1 MLCALALS
9 GDIPR
14 ASRRLNIQ
22 EVSLFAV
29 WRERRTGKDRK
40 QRRERSHNPVTMT
53 ERTAEMTEDQHT
65 QQDPTQQYPQPEY
78 PEQDQRDQHPGL
90 EQEMQP
96 EPDYGYETYR
106 GTGRLEGKAAII
118 TGGDSGIGRACAL
131 AFAREGAD
139 VLISYLSEE
148 EPDAQET
155 AQVVEEAG
163 KRVVQTA
170 VDEFGKIDILVNN
183 AAHQMTVSGISDI
196 STELLD
202 RTFKTNI
209 YAMFWLVQAALP
221 HMQEG
226 GSIINVASIQAY
238 QPSPTLLPYS
248 ATKGAIVTFTKGLAQ
263 EVVQYG
269 LRANTVAPGPV
280 WTPIIPAS
288 MPGETVSQ
296 FGGTS
301 PMGRPAQ
308 PAELAPAFVFLASQE
323 SSFVNGET
331 LGVTGGQPLP

>member
-1 MLCALALS
+1 M
-9 GDIPR
+9 P
-14 ASRRLNIQ
+14 
-22 EVSLFAV
+22 
-29 WRERRTGKDRK
+29 
-40 QRRERSHNPVTMT
+40 
-53 ERTAEMTEDQHT
+53 EDQHARR
-65 QQDPTQQYPQPEY
+65 DPRERYPQPEY
-78 PEQDQRDQHPGL
+78 PEQTQMERHPGH
-90 EQEMQP
+90 EGEMRP

-106 GTGRLEGKAAII
+106 GTGRLEGKKAVI
-118 TGGDSGIGRACAL
+118 TGGDSGIGRAVAL

-139 VLISYLSEE
+139 VLISYLREE
-148 EPDAQET
+148 EEDARET
-155 AQVVEEAG
+155 ARVVEEAG
-163 KRVVQTA
+163 REAVRVPADISEEEQCLAVVERA
-170 VDEFGKIDILVNN
+170 VDGFGRIDVLVNN
-183 AAHQMTVSGISDI
+183 AAHQMTVNGIADV

-209 YAMFWLVQAALP
+209 YAMFWLVKAALP
-221 HMQEG
+221 HMPEG
-226 GSIINVASIQAY
+226 GSIINVSSIQAY

-248 ATKGAIVTFTKGLAQ
+248 STKGAIVTFTKGLAQ

-288 MPGETVSQ
+288 MPEETVSR

-308 PAELAPAFVFLASQE
+308 PAELAPAFVFLASGE
-323 SSFVNGET
+323 SSYVNGET

>member
-1 MLCALALS
+1 MT
-9 GDIPR
+9 DDQNTRQDP
-14 ASRRLNIQ
+14 
-22 EVSLFAV
+22 
-29 WRERRTGKDRK
+29 RER
-40 QRRERSHNPVTMT
+40 
-53 ERTAEMTEDQHT
+53 
-65 QQDPTQQYPQPEY
+65 YPQPEY
-78 PEQDQRDQHPGL
+78 PEQTQMDQHPGF
-90 EQEMQP
+90 EGQMHP

-106 GTGRLEGKAAII
+106 GTGRLEGKKAII
-118 TGGDSGIGRACAL
+118 TGGDSGIGRAVAL

-139 VLISYLSEE
+139 VLISYLEE
-148 EPDAQET
+148 EEEDARET
-155 AQVVEEAG
+155 ARVVEEAG
-163 KRVVQTA
+163 RKAVKVPGDISEEAQCEAVVEKA
-170 VDEFGKIDILVNN
+170 VAEFGRIDVLVNN
-183 AAHQMTVSGISDI
+183 AAHQMTVDGIADV
-196 STELLD
+196 STGLLD

-209 YAMFWLVQAALP
+209 YAMFWLVKAALP
-221 HMQEG
+221 HMPEG

-248 ATKGAIVTFTKGLAQ
+248 STKGAIVTFTKGLAQ

-288 MPGETVSQ
+288 MPEETVSG

-308 PAELAPAFVFLASQE
+308 PAELAPAFVFLASGE
-323 SSFVNGET
+323 SSYVNGET